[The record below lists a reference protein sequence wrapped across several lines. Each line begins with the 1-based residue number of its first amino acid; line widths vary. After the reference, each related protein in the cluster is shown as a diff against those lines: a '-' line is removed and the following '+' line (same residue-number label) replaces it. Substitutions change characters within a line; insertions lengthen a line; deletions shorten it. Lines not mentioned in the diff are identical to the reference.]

1 MQIMTTIKLQAA
13 NGRLFIYEVRSWYV
27 KLKYKKK
34 GVKSSV
40 NAELYSQS
48 IVERL
53 QLHKLYIQW
62 QFITNSVEAFKQK

>member
-1 MQIMTTIKLQAA
+1 MCKTKIQ
-13 NGRLFIYEVRSWYV
+13 
-27 KLKYKKK
+27 KK

-48 IVERL
+48 TVEWL

-62 QFITNSVEAFKQK
+62 QFITNSVKAFKQK